1 MKFKLKFWVLLFVCT
16 MIFWSGSIGSRS
28 HSSLA
33 ASDSEIYLLNRF
45 SFGSTA
51 AEVKLAKSQGIKK
64 YLKAQLN
71 PKSIPESP
79 QVERYLAKL
88 DTLKM
93 SPVEMVK
100 KYRSSKTKLPDLS
113 ERERKEL
120 SRNLAKIKD
129 QATNAHLMRAIASP
143 RQLQEVM
150 VDFWLNHFNIYINK
164 TTMARLFVGLYE
176 RDAIRP
182 YSLGKFRDILG
193 ATARNPE
200 MLLYLDN
207 WLNTDP
213 KSPGAKGQFNGLNEN
228 YARELM
234 ELHTLGVDGGYT
246 QNDVIALAKILTGWG
261 IDLSGKKGNPN
272 GFYFWKNRH
281 DFSDKVFLGKKIKGK
296 GAEEVEQALDIL
308 ARHPST
314 AKYISYKL
322 AQYFVADEPP
332 ASLVSRL
339 AKSFQ
344 STDGDIKAVLTTLI
358 DSPELSDP
366 RYRNSKY
373 KTPYQYVVSAAR
385 VTEAKSPNF
394 QKLNSALIQMGM
406 PLYGCSTPDG
416 YKNTQE
422 AWLNPDSAIR
432 RVSWAIAIGRGN
444 FDTVKDR
451 KIDAIQIAKNL
462 GNNFSSK
469 TQQAIEESQPKL
481 RAALILGSPEMMKK

>member
-1 MKFKLKFWVLLFVCT
+1 MKFKPKFWILLFVFT
-16 MIFWSGSIGSRS
+16 VILWSGLIDGRSPESI
-28 HSSLA
+28 A
-33 ASDSEIYLLNRF
+33 ANDLDLSLLNRF

-51 AEVKLAKSQGIKK
+51 VELRAAKSQGIKT
-64 YLKAQLN
+64 YLKTQLN

-79 QVERYLAKL
+79 QVEQYLAKL
-88 DTLKM
+88 DTLQM
-93 SPVEMVK
+93 TPVEMVK
-100 KYRSSKTKLPDLS
+100 KYRSKKKLP
-113 ERERKEL
+113 EL
-120 SRNLAKIKD
+120 SQQERNQLNQNLRKIKE
-129 QATNAHLMRAIASP
+129 QATNAHLIRAIASP

-150 VDFWLNHFNIYINK
+150 VDFWLNHFNIFINK
-164 TTMARLFVGLYE
+164 TTMSRLFVGLYE

-182 YSLGKFRDILG
+182 YALGKFRDILG
-193 ATARNPE
+193 ATAHHPE

-228 YARELM
+228 YAREVM
-234 ELHTLGVDGGYT
+234 ELHTMGVDGGYT
-246 QNDVIALAKILTGWG
+246 QQDVVTLAKILTGWG
-261 IDLSGKKGNPN
+261 IDLGGKKGNSS

-281 DFSDKVFLGKKIKGK
+281 DFSDKVFLGKKIKGR

-314 AKYISYKL
+314 AHYISYKL
-322 AQYFVADEPP
+322 AQHFVADKPP
-332 ASLVSRL
+332 ASLVSLL

-358 DSPELSDP
+358 DSPEFSEP
-366 RYRNSKY
+366 KYYNSKY

-385 VTEAKSPNF
+385 ISEAENPNF

-406 PLYGCSTPDG
+406 PIYGCSTPDG
-416 YKNTQE
+416 YKNTQD

-432 RVSWAIAIGRGN
+432 RVSWAIAISRGN
-444 FDTVKDR
+444 FDRSKHH
-451 KIDAIQIAKNL
+451 KIDPIELAANL
-462 GNNFSSK
+462 DNKFSPQTK
-469 TQQAIEESQPKL
+469 QAIEESQPKL